1 MIYWLLAREVLI
13 LRGELAKDEDWD
25 QFVDLFYYRNVDDEL
40 NKETEEEV
48 E

>member
-13 LRGELAKDEDWD
+13 LRGELSKDEDWD

-40 NKETEEEV
+40 NKD
-48 E
+48 